1 MLLGSILLFSAFLAP
16 HVLASKKAGPYQVVY
31 MWMAYRMDI
40 QAFGARDEMIAPNCF
55 GTVPDGT
62 CYFDEFLEYIQ
73 KDGKTITSGLP
84 TSIGKYFWPD
94 AVSAAQE
101 IEKLNGGGFVP
112 DTDAHKLFQT
122 GTFTVGN
129 PQLSAI
135 LDMFTDKIQ
144 AARIKLGDDA
154 LSDGL
159 EEARTAITGVHQ
171 ARVADQG
178 QDYIDVINDYL
189 RDEKGTSLT
198 VETKNPTALDGSTYL
213 DVDIEKTV
221 AKDSAFAGYWKDF
234 QTWMSQQKRTKKTKV
249 GNVKMHWDAIQGV
262 QRIEARAWGD
272 SSC

>member
-1 MLLGSILLFSAFLAP
+1 
-16 HVLASKKAGPYQVVY
+16 

-62 CYFDEFLEYIQ
+62 CYFDEFVEYIQ
-73 KDGKTITSGLP
+73 KDNKKITSGLP

-94 AVSAAQE
+94 AVTAAQQ
-101 IEKLNGGGFVP
+101 IAQLNGGGFIP
-112 DTDAHKLFQT
+112 DTDAHKLFQA
-122 GTFTVGN
+122 GTFTVEN
-129 PQLSAI
+129 PQLSVI
-135 LDMFTDKIQ
+135 LDMMTNKIQ
-144 AARIKLGDDA
+144 AARIALGDEA

-159 EEARTAITGVHQ
+159 QEARTAITGTHE
-171 ARVADQG
+171 ARIAEQG
-178 QDYIDVINDYL
+178 KDYIDVINDYL

-213 DVDIEKTV
+213 DIDIESTV
-221 AKDSAFAGYWKDF
+221 AKDSAFADYWRDF
-234 QTWMSQQKRTKKTKV
+234 QTWMSQQVRTKKTTL
-249 GNVKMHWDAIQGV
+249 GNVKMHWDTVQGV